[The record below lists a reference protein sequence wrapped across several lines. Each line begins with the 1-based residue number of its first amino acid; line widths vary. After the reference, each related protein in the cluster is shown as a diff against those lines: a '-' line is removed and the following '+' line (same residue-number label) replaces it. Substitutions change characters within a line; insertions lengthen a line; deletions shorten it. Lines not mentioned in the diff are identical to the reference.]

1 MPEKTKESP
10 TERQQSYG
18 YCKLC
23 LVPVLIPGLSASKC
37 AQHGWVSS
45 ALCVMSQ
52 VEAKPKAVEQQQ
64 PPNSGALLLTEP
76 ALAQSQDNAPATIDH
91 IQHVKTAI
99 PNPSQA
105 QVSQPLPQASEP
117 EQLGLWGG
125 AA

>member
-1 MPEKTKESP
+1 MPEKTKGSP
-10 TERQQSYG
+10 TERQQSYR

-52 VEAKPKAVEQQQ
+52 VETKPKAVEQQQ
-64 PPNSGALLLTEP
+64 PNSGALVPTEQAP
-76 ALAQSQDNAPATIDH
+76 AQSQDNALATIDH
-91 IQHVKTAI
+91 IQHVKTST
-99 PNPSQA
+99 PKPSQA
-105 QVSQPLPQASEP
+105 QISQPLPQASEP

>member
-1 MPEKTKESP
+1 MPEKTKEFP
-10 TERQQSYG
+10 TERRQSYG

-52 VEAKPKAVEQQQ
+52 VETKPKAVEQQQ
-64 PPNSGALLLTEP
+64 QPNSSTLVLTEQAP
-76 ALAQSQDNAPATIDH
+76 AQSQDNAPATIDH
-91 IQHVKTAI
+91 IQHVKTST
-99 PNPSQA
+99 PKPSQA
-105 QVSQPLPQASEP
+105 QISQPLPQASEP
-117 EQLGLWGG
+117 EQLGLWGD